1 MQEIRLDGRISCIL
15 FKRVEILD
23 QKDSAEWFLLYI
35 CRFEGEIL
43 TINTRNKMTGNSL
56 HDISLAHFR
65 NMFPDSPRVCYGDD
79 FYVMDIQL
87 SQDSQPLGHPCRF
100 DGYMLLYCVKG
111 RIRLNVNLTEYQID
125 EGMIFMNV
133 PGNII
138 RVNEILDVPK
148 EEVRY
153 VCVAMSKAFLQGMQ
167 LDANKIFNE
176 GMSMLENPSVRLTE
190 KELQMVRSGL
200 EILTRMVSSDAEYKR
215 EALLSLLSSMFYML
229 MSVWKKRG
237 EPTDQTQSTRSK
249 LIFDQFIKLVSEYH
263 TQYRN
268 VGFYADKLCLTP
280 KYLSKLIK
288 NATGRSAPEWIDQY
302 VILEAKNLLKYS
314 GETIKEIVFKLNFP
328 NQSVFYKFFKAR
340 TGMTPTEYRNS

>member
-1 MQEIRLDGRISCIL
+1 MEGNT
-15 FKRVEILD
+15 
-23 QKDSAEWFLLYI
+23 LL
-35 CRFEGEIL
+35 
-43 TINTRNKMTGNSL
+43 
-56 HDISLAHFR
+56 DISLARFR
-65 NMFPDSPRVCYGDD
+65 GLFPDSPRVCFGDD
-79 FYVMDIQL
+79 FYVMDLKL
-87 SQDSQPLGHPCRF
+87 SEEAQPLGYPCRF

-111 RIRLNVNLTEYQID
+111 RIRLNVNLSEYCIE

-153 VCVAMSKAFLQGMQ
+153 VCMAMSKEFLQGMQ

-176 GMSMLENPSVRLTE
+176 GMSMMENPSVRLGR
-190 KELQMVRSGL
+190 KEIEMLRCCL
-200 EILTRMVSSDAEYKR
+200 EVMTRIANSEAIYKK
-215 EALLSLLSSMFYML
+215 EALLSMLSSVFYLL
-229 MSVWKKRG
+229 MGVWRKNG
-237 EPTDQTQSTRSK
+237 DASDSTQSHRSK

-314 GETIKEIVFKLNFP
+314 GVTIKEIVYRLNFP

>member
-1 MQEIRLDGRISCIL
+1 ME
-15 FKRVEILD
+15 EHT
-23 QKDSAEWFLLYI
+23 LL
-35 CRFEGEIL
+35 
-43 TINTRNKMTGNSL
+43 
-56 HDISLAHFR
+56 DISLARFKGL
-65 NMFPDSPRVCYGDD
+65 FPDSPRVCYGDD
-79 FYVMDIQL
+79 FYLMDIKL
-87 SQDSQPLGHPCRF
+87 PEASQPLGYPCRF
-100 DGYMLLYCVKG
+100 DGYMLFYCVKG
-111 RIRLNVNLTEYQID
+111 RIRLNVNLSEYCIE

-148 EEVRY
+148 EDVRY
-153 VCVAMSKAFLQGMQ
+153 VCVAMSKEFLQGMH

-176 GMSMLENPSVRLTE
+176 GMSMMENPSVRLSD
-190 KELQMVRSGL
+190 KEIEMVRCAL
-200 EILTRMVSSDAEYKR
+200 EVMTRMVNSDALYKR

-229 MSVWKKRG
+229 MGVWRRRG
-237 EPTDQTQSTRSK
+237 DQQDAAQSNRSK

-288 NATGRSAPEWIDQY
+288 NATGRSAPDWIDQY

-314 GETIKEIVFKLNFP
+314 GVTIKEIVYRLNFP

>member
-1 MQEIRLDGRISCIL
+1 MDGS
-15 FKRVEILD
+15 
-23 QKDSAEWFLLYI
+23 
-35 CRFEGEIL
+35 
-43 TINTRNKMTGNSL
+43 TL
-56 HDISLAHFR
+56 HDISISRFKEF
-65 NMFPDSPRVCYGDD
+65 FPDSPRVSYGED
-79 FYVMDIQL
+79 FYVMDIRL
-87 SQDSQPLGHPCRF
+87 SEETQPLGHPCRF

-111 RIRLNVNLTEYQID
+111 RIRLNVNLSEYCIE

-138 RVNEILDVPK
+138 RVNEILDVSK
-148 EEVRY
+148 DDVRY
-153 VCVAMSKAFLQGMQ
+153 VCVAMSKDFLQGMQ

-176 GMSMLENPSVRLTE
+176 GMSMMENPSVRLSQ
-190 KELQMVRSGL
+190 KEIEMVKCGL
-200 EILTRMVSSDAEYKR
+200 EVITRIVNSDALYKK
-215 EALLSLLSSMFYML
+215 EALLSTLSSMFYLL
-229 MSVWKKRG
+229 MGVWRKR
-237 EPTDQTQSTRSK
+237 EESQESTQTNRSK
-249 LIFDQFIKLVSEYH
+249 IIFDQFIKLVSEYH

-288 NATGRSAPEWIDQY
+288 NATGRSAPDWIDQY

-314 GETIKEIVFKLNFP
+314 GVTIKEIVYRLNFP

>member
-1 MQEIRLDGRISCIL
+1 M
-15 FKRVEILD
+15 
-23 QKDSAEWFLLYI
+23 
-35 CRFEGEIL
+35 EGH
-43 TINTRNKMTGNSL
+43 TL
-56 HDISLAHFR
+56 HDISLARFKGF
-65 NMFPDSPRVCYGDD
+65 FPDSPRVCYGDD
-79 FYVMDIQL
+79 FYVMDIKL
-87 SQDSQPLGHPCRF
+87 SEKSQPLGHPCRF

-111 RIRLNVNLTEYQID
+111 RIRLNVNLTEYKIE
-125 EGMIFMNV
+125 EGMLFMNV

-148 EEVRY
+148 EEIRY
-153 VCVAMSKAFLQGMQ
+153 VCIAMSKEFLQGMQ

-176 GMSMLENPSVRLTE
+176 GMSMMANPSVKLTDRE
-190 KELQMVRSGL
+190 IEMVRCGL
-200 EILTRMVSSDAEYKR
+200 EVVTRVVDSESLYKR

-229 MSVWKKRG
+229 MGVWKKRG
-237 EPTDQTQSTRSK
+237 EPAETSQSTRSK
-249 LIFDQFIKLVSEYH
+249 IIFDQFIKLVSEYH

-288 NATGRSAPEWIDQY
+288 SATGRSAPEWIDQY

-314 GETIKEIVFKLNFP
+314 GETIKEIVYRLNFP